1 MDIVRNSIFSGGSS
15 MKPPLDMFLRK
26 PFPCLDTP
34 LPAFSFFH
42 CIDEILLCVLCT
54 KIRVYFY
61 MNNPYL
67 L

>member
-1 MDIVRNSIFSGGSS
+1 